1 MRKRKSEVP
10 KYSSYALVT
19 GAAGGMGRIY
29 AEALAKRGYNLLLVD
44 INRDGLAETDTHIRQ
59 TVKELYPDNAECGF
73 ETLVIVQ
80 DLSEQDA
87 AEKIFA
93 EAESHGCVVDVL
105 VNNAGVLFFNDF
117 TAVPEKKISV
127 MMMVHNYTP
136 VMLCRKFLPGMK
148 ERGRGY
154 ILNVSSL
161 AAWMPWPGIGMY
173 GNTKR
178 FVKGFSRMLG
188 VECAGTGVSVTAALF
203 GAVDTPLYNLKPSL
217 RKLARRLFV
226 MIAPE
231 KAVERALKATFRR
244 RKTLMPG
251 FINYIFRFFIVI
263 IPDFVL
269 VYALS
274 RVRRIWAR
282 NAKK

>member
-1 MRKRKSEVP
+1 
-10 KYSSYALVT
+10 
-19 GAAGGMGRIY
+19 
-29 AEALAKRGYNLLLVD
+29 
-44 INRDGLAETDTHIRQ
+44 
-59 TVKELYPDNAECGF
+59 
-73 ETLVIVQ
+73 
-80 DLSEQDA
+80 
-87 AEKIFA
+87 
-93 EAESHGCVVDVL
+93 
-105 VNNAGVLFFNDF
+105 
-117 TAVPEKKISV
+117 
-127 MMMVHNYTP
+127 
-136 VMLCRKFLPGMK
+136 
-148 ERGRGY
+148 
-154 ILNVSSL
+154 
-161 AAWMPWPGIGMY
+161 MPWPGIGMY